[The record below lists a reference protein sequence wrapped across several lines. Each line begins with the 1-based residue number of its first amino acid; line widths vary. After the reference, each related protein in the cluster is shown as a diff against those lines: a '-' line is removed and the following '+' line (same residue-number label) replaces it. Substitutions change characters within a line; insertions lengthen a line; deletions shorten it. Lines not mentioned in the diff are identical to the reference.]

1 MDSIAVLFPN
11 VLTMGAQ
18 AHFGCPRLGLEQ
30 RQFTELVLWLSLV
43 GSIIVV
49 AVVVVAVVVSVDV
62 VLVVNKFLKET
73 DLYKCTSY
81 CPIYV
86 FATVLSP
93 L

>member
-30 RQFTELVLWLSLV
+30 RQFTELVLWLRLV
-43 GSIIVV
+43 GSII
-49 AVVVVAVVVSVDV
+49 VVVAVVVSVDV